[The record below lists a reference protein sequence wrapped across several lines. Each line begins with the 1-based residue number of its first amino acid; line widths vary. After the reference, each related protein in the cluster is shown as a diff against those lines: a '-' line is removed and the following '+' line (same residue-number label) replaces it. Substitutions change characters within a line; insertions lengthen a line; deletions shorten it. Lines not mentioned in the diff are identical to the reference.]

1 MKSYQFLLSIFAVV
15 MSFAV
20 AQAANPPVI
29 DVNVQGVARQSL
41 TLAGVNAGGA
51 GGQTFFKTL
60 QNDLQRCGW
69 YRLAANAAEISALI
83 WAQNA

>member
-41 TLAGVNAGGA
+41 T
-51 GGQTFFKTL
+51 
-60 QNDLQRCGW
+60 
-69 YRLAANAAEISALI
+69 
-83 WAQNA
+83 